1 MNLSVEEK
9 LKKLFKILFLITF
22 AITSANAMKQDE
34 IQTVM
39 TKKID
44 NVLTILEQKN
54 LPINKKG
61 EQIIKIIDEV
71 FDYELMARIALGKET
86 WDTLSEQK
94 QKEFTK
100 IFETKLKNSYIEKL
114 ELYNDQKV
122 KILGLNPYKN
132 ARLQLETELL
142 GKEGTYKINYNF
154 YNKSKDSEQWL
165 IYDVD
170 LVGVSIIQTYR
181 QQFAGLLKEKTFDE
195 MLVLLENPDKK

>member
-1 MNLSVEEK
+1 MK
-9 LKKLFKILFLITF
+9 LKNLFKILSLMLF

-34 IQTVM
+34 IQNIM

-54 LPINKKG
+54 IPFNKKG

-122 KILGLNPYKN
+122 KIIGLNPYKN

-195 MLVLLENPDKK
+195 MLVLLENPNTK

>member
-1 MNLSVEEK
+1 MK
-9 LKKLFKILFLITF
+9 LKNLFKILLLVGFI
-22 AITSANAMKQDE
+22 ITSANALKQDE
-34 IQTVM
+34 IQGIM

-44 NVLTILEQKN
+44 NVLSILKQKS

-86 WDTLSEQK
+86 WDTLNEQK

-154 YNKSKDSEQWL
+154 YNKSKDNIEQWL

-181 QQFAGLLKEKTFDE
+181 QQFSGLLKEKTFDE
-195 MLVLLENPDKK
+195 MLVLLENPNTK

>member
-1 MNLSVEEK
+1 MK
-9 LKKLFKILFLITF
+9 LKNLFKILSLLLF

-34 IQTVM
+34 IQNIM

-44 NVLTILEQKN
+44 SVLTILEQKN
-54 LPINKKG
+54 IPFNKKG

-122 KILGLNPYKN
+122 KIIGLNPYKN

-181 QQFAGLLKEKTFDE
+181 QQFSGLLKEKTFDE
-195 MLVLLENPDKK
+195 MLVLLENPNTK

>member
-1 MNLSVEEK
+1 MRL
-9 LKKLFKILFLITF
+9 KILLKIFSILAFI
-22 AITSANAMKQDE
+22 ITSANAVKQDE
-34 IQTVM
+34 IQPIM

-44 NVLTILEQKN
+44 SVLTILEQKS
-54 LPINKKG
+54 LPMSQKG
-61 EQIIKIIDEV
+61 QQIIKIIDEV
-71 FDYELMARIALGKET
+71 FDYELMAKIALGKET

-100 IFETKLKNSYIEKL
+100 TFETKLKNSYIEKL

-122 KILGLNPYKN
+122 KVIGLNPYKN
-132 ARLQLETELL
+132 GRLQLETELL

-154 YNKSKDSEQWL
+154 YNKAKDGEQWL

-181 QQFAGLLKEKTFDE
+181 QQFAGLLKEKTFDQ
-195 MLVLLENPDKK
+195 MLALLENPNTK

>member
-1 MNLSVEEK
+1 MK
-9 LKKLFKILFLITF
+9 LKNLFKILFLITF
-22 AITSANAMKQDE
+22 AITSASAMKQDE

-195 MLVLLENPDKK
+195 MLVLLENPNTK

>member
-1 MNLSVEEK
+1 MK
-9 LKKLFKILFLITF
+9 LKKLFKVLLLVLFT
-22 AITSANAMKQDE
+22 ITSANAMKQDE
-34 IQTVM
+34 IQSVM

-44 NVLTILEQKN
+44 SVLTILEQKN
-54 LPINKKG
+54 VPFSKKG
-61 EQIIKIIDEV
+61 EEIIKIIDEV

-122 KILGLNPYKN
+122 KIIGLNPYKN

-142 GKEGTYKINYNF
+142 GKEGIYKINYNF

-195 MLVLLENPDKK
+195 MLVLLEKPNTK

>member
-1 MNLSVEEK
+1 MK
-9 LKKLFKILFLITF
+9 LKNLFKVLLVVLFT
-22 AITSANAMKQDE
+22 ITSANAMKQDE
-34 IQTVM
+34 IQSVM

-44 NVLTILEQKN
+44 SVLTILEQKN
-54 LPINKKG
+54 IPFTKKG

-122 KILGLNPYKN
+122 KIIGLNAYKN

-195 MLVLLENPDKK
+195 MLVLLENPNTK

>member
-1 MNLSVEEK
+1 MK
-9 LKKLFKILFLITF
+9 LKSLLKSFLILAF
-22 AITSANAMKQDE
+22 VITSANAVKQDE
-34 IQTVM
+34 IQTIM

-44 NVLTILEQKN
+44 NVLTILEQKS
-54 LPINKKG
+54 LPMSQKG
-61 EQIIKIIDEV
+61 QQIIKIIDEV
-71 FDYELMARIALGKET
+71 FDYELMAKIALGKET

-100 IFETKLKNSYIEKL
+100 TFETKLKNSYIEKL

-122 KILGLNPYKN
+122 KVIGLNPYKN
-132 ARLQLETELL
+132 GRLQLETELL

-154 YNKSKDSEQWL
+154 YNKAKDGEQWL

-181 QQFAGLLKEKTFDE
+181 QQFAGLLKEKTFDQ
-195 MLVLLENPDKK
+195 MLALLENPNTK

>member
-1 MNLSVEEK
+1 MK
-9 LKKLFKILFLITF
+9 LKDLFKILLLVGFI
-22 AITSANAMKQDE
+22 ITSANALKQDE
-34 IQTVM
+34 IQVIM

-44 NVLTILEQKN
+44 NVLAILEQKN

-86 WDTLSEQK
+86 WDTLNEQK

-154 YNKSKDSEQWL
+154 YNKSKDGEQWL

-195 MLVLLENPDKK
+195 MLVLLENPNIK

>member
-1 MNLSVEEK
+1 MK
-9 LKKLFKILFLITF
+9 LKNLFKILLLVGFI
-22 AITSANAMKQDE
+22 ITSANALKQDE
-34 IQTVM
+34 IQVIM

-44 NVLTILEQKN
+44 NVLSILEQKS

-86 WDTLSEQK
+86 WDTLNEQK

-154 YNKSKDSEQWL
+154 YNKSKDNIEQWL

-195 MLVLLENPDKK
+195 MLTLLENSNTK

>member
-1 MNLSVEEK
+1 MSFKN
-9 LKKLFKILFLITF
+9 LFKIYLLIAFT
-22 AITSANAMKQDE
+22 ITSANAMKQDE
-34 IQTVM
+34 IQPIM

-44 NVLTILEQKN
+44 NVLSILEQKS

-100 IFETKLKNSYIEKL
+100 IFENKLKNSYIEKL

-122 KILGLNPYKN
+122 KIIGLNQYNKN
-132 ARLQLETELL
+132 RLQLETELL
-142 GKEGTYKINYNF
+142 GKEGIYKINYNF

-195 MLVLLENPDKK
+195 MLVLLKNPNKK

>member
-1 MNLSVEEK
+1 MSFKN
-9 LKKLFKILFLITF
+9 LFKICLLIAF
-22 AITSANAMKQDE
+22 ALTSANAMKQDE
-34 IQTVM
+34 IQPIM

-44 NVLTILEQKN
+44 NVLSILEQKS
-54 LPINKKG
+54 LPMSKKG
-61 EQIIKIIDEV
+61 EQIIKLIDEV

-86 WDTLSEQK
+86 WETLNEQK

-100 IFETKLKNSYIEKL
+100 IFENKLKNSYIEKL

-122 KILGLNPYKN
+122 KVIGLNPYNKT
-132 ARLQLETELL
+132 RLQLETELL
-142 GKEGTYKINYNF
+142 GKDGVYKINYNF

-195 MLVLLENPDKK
+195 MLVLLENPNKK

>member
-1 MNLSVEEK
+1 MKIKNL
-9 LKKLFKILFLITF
+9 LKIFLSITF
-22 AITSANAMKQDE
+22 VITSANAVKQDE
-34 IQTVM
+34 IQPIM

-44 NVLTILEQKN
+44 GVLEILEHKSVPMSQK
-54 LPINKKG
+54 G
-61 EQIIKIIDEV
+61 QQIIKIIDEV
-71 FDYELMARIALGKET
+71 FDYELMAKIALGKET

-100 IFETKLKNSYIEKL
+100 TFETKLKNSYIEKL

-122 KILGLNPYKN
+122 KVIGLNPYKN
-132 ARLQLETELL
+132 GRLQLETELL

-154 YNKSKDSEQWL
+154 YNKAKDGEQWL

-181 QQFAGLLKEKTFDE
+181 QQFAGLLKEKSFDE
-195 MLVLLENPDKK
+195 MLALFQNPNTK

>member
-1 MNLSVEEK
+1 MK
-9 LKKLFKILFLITF
+9 LKNLFKILLLVGFI
-22 AITSANAMKQDE
+22 ITSANALKQDE
-34 IQTVM
+34 IQGIM

-44 NVLTILEQKN
+44 NVLSILEQKS

-61 EQIIKIIDEV
+61 EEIIKIIDEV

-86 WDTLSEQK
+86 WDTLNEQK

-122 KILGLNPYKN
+122 KIIGLNPYKN

-154 YNKSKDSEQWL
+154 YNKSKDNNEQWL

-195 MLVLLENPDKK
+195 MLVLLEKPNTK

>member
-1 MNLSVEEK
+1 MMF
-9 LKKLFKILFLITF
+9 KKIFTILLIIAATF
-22 AITSANAMKQDE
+22 SYANALKQNE
-34 IQTVM
+34 IKEQM

-44 NVLTILEQKN
+44 SVLLVLEKKNLTIPQK
-54 LPINKKG
+54 G
-61 EQIIKIIDEV
+61 DEIIKIIDEV

-100 IFETKLKNSYIEKL
+100 IFENKLKKSYIEKL

-122 KILGLNPYKN
+122 QIIALKPYN
-132 ARLQLETELL
+132 NTRLQLETQLV
-142 GKEGTYKINYNF
+142 GKEGNYQINYNF
-154 YNKSKDSEQWL
+154 YNKAKDSEQWL

-181 QQFAGLLKEKTFDE
+181 QQFAGLLKEKSFDE
-195 MLVLLENPDKK
+195 MLVLLEKSNTK

>member
-1 MNLSVEEK
+1 MK
-9 LKKLFKILFLITF
+9 LKNLFKILLLVGFI
-22 AITSANAMKQDE
+22 ITSANSLKQDE
-34 IQTVM
+34 IQVIM

-44 NVLTILEQKN
+44 NVLSILEQKS

-86 WDTLSEQK
+86 WDTLNEQK

-154 YNKSKDSEQWL
+154 YNKSKDNIEQWL

-195 MLVLLENPDKK
+195 MLVLLEKSNTK

>member
-1 MNLSVEEK
+1 MK
-9 LKKLFKILFLITF
+9 LKNLFKILSLMLF

-34 IQTVM
+34 IQNIM

-54 LPINKKG
+54 IPFNKKG

-94 QKEFTK
+94 QKKFTK

-122 KILGLNPYKN
+122 KIIGLNPYKN

-181 QQFAGLLKEKTFDE
+181 QQFSGLLKEKTFDE
-195 MLVLLENPDKK
+195 MLVLLENPNTK